1 LSGFVKR
8 VSKEVKI
15 LNITD
20 IETLE
25 NVILELKGEK

>member
-1 LSGFVKR
+1 LFGFVKR
-8 VSKEVKI
+8 VSKEEKI